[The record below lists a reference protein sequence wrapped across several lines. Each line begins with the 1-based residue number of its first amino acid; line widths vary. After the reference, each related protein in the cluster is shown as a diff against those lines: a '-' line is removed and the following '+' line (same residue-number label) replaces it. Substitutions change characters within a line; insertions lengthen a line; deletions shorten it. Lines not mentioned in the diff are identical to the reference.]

1 MDTFVDSAWYYFRY
15 TDPQNTQRAFERR
28 RADRWL
34 PVDVYIGGKEHAV
47 MHLYYARFFS
57 HFCRDQG
64 LVAHRE
70 PFRKLL
76 VQGLIKGQTF
86 KLAKTG
92 QYLKREEIDFT
103 GEEPVSLSG
112 EELEMTWEKM
122 SKSKQNGL
130 DPQEVVQQYGVDTVR
145 LYILYAAPPEQDIL
159 WNVKTDALPGVL
171 RWQIRLW
178 QLVTKLRGARSLG
191 DFPNPSLLKKKEQAE
206 ARKIWQNKNYA
217 IQEVTSHFT
226 EDFLFN
232 AAISRL
238 MGLTNTLTSATV
250 RVLQHSV
257 EFEEALAALIVMTAP
272 MAPHLASEL
281 WAGLCKVNNPL
292 SSLLQEGDVLQQP
305 WPTVDPEYLEVPDFV
320 QLTVL
325 VNNKGCGKLS
335 VPVQVSKDLES
346 VQRLVLD
353 SELGQTHLSERR
365 VKRVILSPRTALI
378 NFLIDE

>member
-15 TDPQNTQRAFERR
+15 TDPRNTQRPFERHL
-28 RADRWL
+28 ADHWL

-57 HFCRDQG
+57 HFCKDQG
-64 LVAHRE
+64 FVAHRE

-86 KLAKTG
+86 KLAKSG
-92 QYLKREEIDFT
+92 QYLKREEINFT
-103 GEEPVSLSG
+103 GEEPVCLSG
-112 EELEMTWEKM
+112 DELEITWEKM
-122 SKSKQNGL
+122 SKSKHNGL
-130 DPQEVVQQYGVDTVR
+130 DPQDVVQQYGVDTVR

-171 RWQIRLW
+171 RWQSRLW

-191 DFPNPSLLKKKEQAE
+191 DFPNPSLLKKKEQTE

-217 IQEVTSHFT
+217 IQEVTTHFT

-257 EFEEALAALIVMTAP
+257 EFEEALAALILMTAP

-281 WAGLCKVNNPL
+281 WRGLCQIKSPM
-292 SSLLQEGDVLQQP
+292 SPLLQEGDVLQQP
-305 WPTVDPEYLEVPDFV
+305 WPIVDPEYLEAPDYV
-320 QLTVL
+320 ELTVL
-325 VNNKGCGKLS
+325 VNNKSCGKVT
-335 VPVQVSKDLES
+335 VPMQVSKDLEI

-353 SELGQTHLSERR
+353 SELGQTHLSERKVNR
-365 VKRVILSPRTALI
+365 AILSPRTALI